1 MRFLLLQVLFFSFF
15 GTASGQNI
23 FSLSF
28 AKDSLRVNDLLNQC
42 TLAEASNIQKSIQL
56 ANEALSIAEKINWQ
70 QGTGRA
76 NALIGHLLTQKKD
89 YLNAITHLEKARAV
103 FQSTNDEFN
112 LAQVLKKTGDV
123 YALRSYFRQSFD
135 NYREA
140 TFLLRKTN
148 QQAMLAEC
156 QEGMGNIAVSFGRYK
171 NAVGYF
177 QRSLAL
183 KKNLGDEKGIMTIT
197 NKLSLAYMNGKQY
210 DSALYFIKQLQKKSP
225 PDSHML
231 VGALSNEGIIYSFL
245 NRPGEASA
253 ALKHADDILPA
264 ENNNDEKV
272 KICIAKTVYYMATE
286 DKAMTKKYFDSV
298 ANLVTGSR
306 NPEVAITGFN
316 YLAEINSIKGD
327 YKTAYDMVRQ
337 SEKYKDVFRTEN
349 IDRMR
354 AESENASELTLKQK
368 EIEYLNLANKLKAEQ
383 LSKEEFQRLSLLR
396 ENLLKDSS
404 LANQKLL
411 MTAME
416 TEANLRRLQLE
427 REKELRL
434 SLSRENELKQQ
445 LLNDDKKN
453 NRILWTGIGAL
464 ALSGAVI
471 FIQYRRQL
479 KKNDIIHKQS
489 EELHVLNKE
498 IHHRVKNNLQ
508 VISSMLDLQ
517 SQTLHDDKAT
527 AIIKEGIQRVQSM
540 AFIHQNLYQG
550 NAVNSVNMNE
560 YIKMLSGHLFQSYN
574 IQPEKIKL
582 HTEIENFNLH
592 TDTAIPLGMIL
603 NELISNALKYAFKGR
618 EKGEIWVNMR
628 KNNNELLLQV
638 KDNGVGLP
646 QGFNTGK
653 TSSFGYEIINAFAQK
668 LKARTNIESN
678 NGTDVQIIIS
688 KFKTA

>member
-1 MRFLLLQVLFFSFF
+1 
-15 GTASGQNI
+15 
-23 FSLSF
+23 
-28 AKDSLRVNDLLNQC
+28 
-42 TLAEASNIQKSIQL
+42 
-56 ANEALSIAEKINWQ
+56 
-70 QGTGRA
+70 
-76 NALIGHLLTQKKD
+76 
-89 YLNAITHLEKARAV
+89 
-103 FQSTNDEFN
+103 
-112 LAQVLKKTGDV
+112 
-123 YALRSYFRQSFD
+123 
-135 NYREA
+135 
-140 TFLLRKTN
+140 
-148 QQAMLAEC
+148 MLAEC

-183 KKNLGDEKGIMTIT
+183 KKNLGDEIGTMTIT

-231 VGALSNEGIIYSFL
+231 VGAFSNEGIIYSFL
-245 NRPGEASA
+245 NRRDEAWAS
-253 ALKHADDILPA
+253 LKHADDILPA

-272 KICIAKTVYYMATE
+272 KICIAKTVYYMATD
-286 DKAMTKKYFDSV
+286 DKVMTKKYFDSV

-327 YKTAYDMVRQ
+327 YKTAYDMIRQ

-354 AESENASELTLKQK
+354 AESENASEITLKQK
-368 EIEYLNLANKLKAEQ
+368 EIEYLNLENKLKAEQ
-383 LSKEEFQRLSLLR
+383 LSKEEFQRLALLR

-416 TEANLRRLQLE
+416 TEANLRRMQLE

-445 LLNDDKKN
+445 LLNDDTKN
-453 NRILWTGIGAL
+453 NRMLWTGIGAL
-464 ALSGAVI
+464 VVLGSVI
-471 FIQYRRQL
+471 FIQYRKQL
-479 KKNDIIHKQS
+479 RKNDIIHKQS

-646 QGFNTGK
+646 QGFNMEK

-668 LKARTNIESN
+668 LKARTNIESH

>member
-1 MRFLLLQVLFFSFF
+1 MRFVVLVAFLFSFA
-15 GTASGQNI
+15 GKLAGQNTI
-23 FSLSF
+23 SLSF
-28 AKDSLRVNDLLNQC
+28 KKDSLRINDLLNQVK
-42 TLAEASNIQKSIQL
+42 ASGNHNIEASILL
-56 ANEALSIAEKINWQ
+56 ANEALSLAESINYQAGIAKAHAL
-70 QGTGRA
+70 TG
-76 NALIGHLLTQKKD
+76 NLLSRKKD
-89 YLNAITHLEKARAV
+89 YVNAIVHFEKARII
-103 FQSTNDEFN
+103 FQNTNDEFN

-140 TFLLRKTN
+140 ALLLRKTN

-183 KKNLGDEKGIMTIT
+183 KKNLGDEIGTMTIT

-231 VGALSNEGIIYSFL
+231 VGAFSNEGIIYSFL
-245 NRPGEASA
+245 NRRDEAWAS
-253 ALKHADDILPA
+253 LKHADDILPA

-272 KICIAKTVYYMATE
+272 KICIAKTVYYMATD
-286 DKAMTKKYFDSV
+286 DKVMTKKYFDSV

-327 YKTAYDMVRQ
+327 YKTAYDMIRQ

-354 AESENASELTLKQK
+354 AESENASEITLKQK
-368 EIEYLNLANKLKAEQ
+368 EIEYLNLENKLKAEQ
-383 LSKEEFQRLSLLR
+383 LSKEEFQRLALLR

-416 TEANLRRLQLE
+416 TEANLRRMQLE

-453 NRILWTGIGAL
+453 NRMLWTGIGAL
-464 ALSGAVI
+464 VVLGSVI
-471 FIQYRRQL
+471 FIQYRKQL
-479 KKNDIIHKQS
+479 RKNDIIHKQS

-646 QGFNTGK
+646 QGFNMEK

-668 LKARTNIESN
+668 LKARTNIESH